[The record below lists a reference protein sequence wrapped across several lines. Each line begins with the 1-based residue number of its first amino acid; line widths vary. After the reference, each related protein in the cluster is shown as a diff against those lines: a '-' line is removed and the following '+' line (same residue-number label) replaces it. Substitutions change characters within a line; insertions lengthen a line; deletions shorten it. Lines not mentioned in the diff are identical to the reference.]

1 MPVSLFTSDRTRGR
15 RCDELKTEPFGVA
28 RRMRSV
34 KVMDAF
40 TISWELGPTSAKRM
54 MSSLVDHER
63 HGERTML
70 NYPTQWK
77 QPLYGP
83 WKEQGRIGSS
93 SGGGDLAICAIP
105 SARVRTGEQ
114 YHAPHAG
121 NCLPQKLELQN
132 SPSLNPFA
140 STPPSHHLPHLRNQR
155 EAGARSGRSKGQ

>member
-15 RCDELKTEPFGVA
+15 RCDELKTEPLGVA
-28 RRMRSV
+28 SRMRSV

-93 SGGGDLAICAIP
+93 SGGGDLAICAVH

-114 YHAPHAG
+114 YHAPHSA
-121 NCLPQKLELQN
+121 LPQKLELQN
-132 SPSLNPFA
+132 IPSLGPFA
-140 STPPSHHLPHLRNQR
+140 TTLPSQPLPNARNRR
-155 EAGARSGRSKGQ
+155 EAEARRGGSKGQ